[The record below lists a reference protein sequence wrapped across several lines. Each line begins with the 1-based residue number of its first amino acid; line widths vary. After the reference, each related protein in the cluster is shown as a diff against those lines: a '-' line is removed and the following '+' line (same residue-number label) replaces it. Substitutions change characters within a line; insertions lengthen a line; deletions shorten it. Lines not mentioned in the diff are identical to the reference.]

1 MRIALGLEYDGRGF
15 CGWQSQ
21 PSGCGVQ
28 DALEHGLEQVAGAA
42 VRAVSA
48 GRTDTG
54 VHATV
59 QVVHFDTVA
68 ERPVTAWVRGT
79 NTATPAGLSVLWA
92 KPVPETFHA
101 RYSAT
106 ARAYMYLLLNRPVR
120 PGLEQG
126 RVGWFHR
133 PLDLDAMRDASQ
145 LLIGT
150 HDFSAF
156 RAAECAAK
164 TPVRRLDEIAIARHG
179 EIVVFRFRANA
190 FLQHMVRNLVGSL
203 VYVGKG
209 KFPPQWIAEVL
220 ASRDR
225 ARGAPT
231 FAPAGLYLTAIEYD
245 RVWNLPETDR
255 SPILLER

>member
-21 PSGCGVQ
+21 PDGCGVQ
-28 DALEHGLEQVAGAA
+28 DALEHGLRQVAGSP

-48 GRTDTG
+48 GRTDSG
-54 VHATV
+54 VHAAM
-59 QVVHFDTVA
+59 QVVHFDPVV
-68 ERPVTAWVRGT
+68 ERPMSAWVRGT
-79 NTATPAGLSVLWA
+79 NSATPAALSVLWA
-92 KPVPETFHA
+92 RQVPSEFHA

-106 ARAYMYLLLNRPVR
+106 ARAYTYLLLNRPVR
-120 PGLEQG
+120 AGLAHG

-133 PLDLDAMRDASQ
+133 PLDVEAMRQAAR

-164 TPVRRLDEIAIARHG
+164 TPVRRLDAIAIERRG
-179 EIVVFRFRANA
+179 DLVVFRLRANA

-209 KFPPQWIAEVL
+209 KYASQWIADVL

-225 ARGAPT
+225 SQCAPT
-231 FAPAGLYLTAIEYD
+231 FAPDGLYLTGIEYD
-245 RVWNLPETDR
+245 KVWDLPPTERT
-255 SPILLER
+255 LTWLES